1 MLSFFIF
8 AALAYGAASFAFG
21 ATADPEKPRW
31 PRLLLASAALLHV
44 ATIGAQCVDGHHP
57 LQNVYLAMSGGAL
70 LAVLGFLG
78 LSAVR
83 RPMRA
88 LGAVLAPA
96 GLVGLTVG
104 VVMGPGGSGVTGPV
118 PGMLKAHVALATLGV
133 AGFALAAGVAGLYLA
148 MERRLRSKSFK
159 PGRGGGMSLTGLE
172 KLHYGL
178 VLFMT
183 PVFTLA
189 IVTGSLH
196 LVSEGGDAWAD
207 RPVEVAVSLVAWLAS
222 VIAVGSRAIWG
233 VRGRRAALLTFLAF
247 AAMLIVVITYGVR
260 A

>member
-1 MLSFFIF
+1 VLSFFIF
-8 AALAYGAASFAFG
+8 AALAYGGASFAFG
-21 ATADPEKPRW
+21 AAADPSKPRW
-31 PRLLLASAALLHV
+31 PRILLAAAALLHT
-44 ATIGAQCVDGHHP
+44 ATIGAQCVDGFHP

-96 GLVGLTVG
+96 GLIGLTVG
-104 VVMGPGGSGVTGPV
+104 VVMGPGQSGDATPI
-118 PGMLKAHVALATLGV
+118 PGMLKAHIASATLGV

-148 MERRLRSKSFK
+148 KERRLRSKNFR
-159 PGRGGGMSLTGLE
+159 PGQGGMSLTGLE
-172 KLHYGL
+172 RLHYWL
-178 VLFMT
+178 VLAMT
-183 PVFTLA
+183 PIFTLA
-189 IVTGSLH
+189 IVTGALH
-196 LVSEGGDAWAD
+196 MIGEGHDAWRD
-207 RPVEVAVSLVAWLAS
+207 RPIEVGVSLVAWLAS
-222 VIAVGSRAIWG
+222 VIALGSRAIWG

-260 A
+260 S